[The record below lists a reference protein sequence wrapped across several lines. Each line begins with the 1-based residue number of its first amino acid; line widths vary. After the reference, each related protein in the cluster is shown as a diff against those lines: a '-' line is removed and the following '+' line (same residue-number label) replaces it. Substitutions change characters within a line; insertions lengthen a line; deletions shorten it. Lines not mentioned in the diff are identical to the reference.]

1 MNQPAQEHVKSTRAM
16 PGMLRTLIVDDEPVA
31 RGILREEL
39 ETLDNVRIVGEA
51 ENGVDALE
59 KIAEDRPD
67 LVLLDLQMP
76 VMGGLDVV
84 RSLKAGSPLPA
95 IVIVTAWDQ
104 YAIQAFEAGAIDY
117 LLKPVS
123 RERLIAAVERGRR
136 TTGAQAAEK
145 VARIQEIGE
154 LPAASGSAGSMRD
167 RPARKIVGRTGTE
180 YILLSTDEVYAFQA
194 EGDLVWIL
202 TAKNKFL
209 ATQTLKALEERL
221 HKTSFRRIHR
231 NALVNIDHVRR
242 MSTLTSQRW
251 LVTLNNKLEFI
262 VSKRQARSIRHLLN
276 W

>member
-1 MNQPAQEHVKSTRAM
+1 MNQAAQDHVKSTRAM
-16 PGMLRTLIVDDEPVA
+16 PGLLRTLIVDDEPVA
-31 RGILREEL
+31 RSILREEL
-39 ETLDNVRIVGEA
+39 ETLDQVLVVGEA
-51 ENGVDALE
+51 ENGVEALE
-59 KIAEDRPD
+59 RIAADRPD

-84 RSLKAGSPLPA
+84 RSLKTGATVPA

-104 YAIQAFEAGAIDY
+104 HAIQAFEAGAIDY

-123 RERLIAAVERGRR
+123 RERLLEAVERGRR
-136 TTGAQAAEK
+136 STGRKAAEQ
-145 VARIQEIGE
+145 VVRMQEVVE
-154 LPAASGSAGSMRD
+154 SSAMPSGD
-167 RPARKIVGRTGTE
+167 RPARKIVGRTATE

-221 HKTSFRRIHR
+221 RNTSFRRVHR

-242 MSTLTSQRW
+242 MSSLSSQRW
-251 LVTLNNKLEFI
+251 LVTLNNKMEFI
-262 VSKRQARSIRHLLN
+262 VSKRQAQSIRHLLN

>member
-1 MNQPAQEHVKSTRAM
+1 MA
-16 PGMLRTLIVDDEPVA
+16 GMLRTLIVDDEPVA
-31 RGILREEL
+31 RDILREEL
-39 ETLDNVRIVGEA
+39 ETLENVRIVGEA
-51 ENGVDALE
+51 QNGADAIE
-59 KIAEDRPD
+59 RIAEDHPD

-76 VMGGLDVV
+76 VMGGLEVV
-84 RSLKAGSPLPA
+84 RSLKGSPLPA

-104 YAIQAFEAGAIDY
+104 YAVQAFEAGAIDY

-123 RERLIAAVERGRR
+123 RERLLEAVERARR
-136 TTGAQAAEK
+136 TTGRQAAEN
-145 VARIQEIGE
+145 VARIQEVVE
-154 LPAASGSAGSMRD
+154 SPSAESLGD

-221 HKTSFRRIHR
+221 RNTSFRRIHR
-231 NALVNIDHVRR
+231 SALVNIDHVRR
-242 MSTLTSQRW
+242 MSTLSSQRW
-251 LVTLNNKLEFI
+251 LVTLNNKMEFI
-262 VSKRQARSIRHLLN
+262 VSKRQARSIRHLLS